1 MKKINKVIHNT
12 QYDDQFFFEYIEY
25 PEFDFEASKA
35 KLIHSQY
42 AEVEKSEKKIIL
54 KNLVEI
60 LAMLQ
65 SWDNLLGLLL

>member
-42 AEVEKSEKKIIL
+42 AEVEKSEKKISSPSLRIL
-54 KNLVEI
+54 F
-60 LAMLQ
+60 LQ
-65 SWDNLLGLLL
+65 FY